1 MGLMNSPL
9 PTDGQRQAPSGL
21 RLDQI
26 LGWAVLLL
34 LLVGCVTVLKPFVSA
49 VLWAVVLCFSLWPV
63 HRWIARW
70 LGGRRTLAALLTTLS
85 IAIVLVVPVVVIGVS
100 IAEDARALAGATRT
114 WMEKGPPEPPW
125 WIERVPLVGR
135 QAREHWIEFAADAA
149 DLLRELKP
157 VVDEHPVSR
166 STNEAVL
173 PAESFGTESPQV
185 PPLRSPGESRIV
197 RALKNLAISAR
208 SAMFQASLAIGRG
221 VLEVVLSVFLTF
233 FIFRDGAVV
242 ADRLMTG
249 VVRIA
254 GERGKHL
261 VDVAGRTVRGV
272 VYGILGTALVQG
284 VTAAIG
290 FVIAGVPGAALLG
303 LLTFFLSPVPVGPP
317 LVWVPAVLWL
327 YTQGSTGW
335 AIFML
340 IWGMGVS
347 SVDNVVKPWL
357 ISQGSNMP
365 FIVIFFGVIG
375 GALAFGVVGVFLGP
389 TLLAVSYRIVEEWS
403 TASPAVAREPLPV
416 SNLPKE

>member
-1 MGLMNSPL
+1 MSSTP
-9 PTDGQRQAPSGL
+9 PTEGPRQAPSGL

-26 LGWAVLLL
+26 LGWAALAL

-63 HRWIARW
+63 NRWIAKGLR
-70 LGGRRTLAALLTTLS
+70 GRRTLAALLTTLS

-114 WMEKGPPEPPW
+114 WMEKGPPAPPAW
-125 WIERVPLVGR
+125 VERVPLVGR
-135 QAREHWIEFAADAA
+135 QAREYWIEFAADAA
-149 DLLRELKP
+149 RLLRELKP
-157 VVDEHPVSR
+157 VVDDDPVSA
-166 STNEAVL
+166 SKNEAGP
-173 PAESFGTESPQV
+173 PADSSAIESPPT
-185 PPLRSPGESRIV
+185 PPPPSPGESRIV
-197 RALKNLAISAR
+197 NALKSLVISAR
-208 SAMFQASLAIGRG
+208 SAMLRASLAIGRG
-221 VLEVVLSVFLTF
+221 AVEVVLSVFLTF
-233 FIFRDGAVV
+233 FIFRDGAAV

-290 FVIAGVPGAALLG
+290 FVIAGVPGAVLLG

-317 LVWVPAVLWL
+317 LVWIPAVLWL

-340 IWGMGVS
+340 VWGMGVS

-403 TASPAVAREPLPV
+403 TASPAIAAEPVPA
-416 SNLPKE
+416 SEPPKE